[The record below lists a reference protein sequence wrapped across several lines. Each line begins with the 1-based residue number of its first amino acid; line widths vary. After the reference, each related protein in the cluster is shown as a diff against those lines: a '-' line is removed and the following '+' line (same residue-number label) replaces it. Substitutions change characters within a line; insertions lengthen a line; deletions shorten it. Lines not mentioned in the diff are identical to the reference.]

1 MRAPFW
7 PLLVLLGV
15 ASAGACSLLNPLD
28 GYSGGDAALADA
40 APQIDAGLSDVATPE
55 AGEAGPACTSARPPP
70 RPEGQ
75 LGGDLVVVNA
85 IRTFEFGEAN
95 DPQKPTS
102 EGLDLDSTCTCPGTR
117 SCRPVLGAG
126 TCDFLG
132 GVDNAAGPY
141 FISLVSVLG
150 KDNSVSA
157 RIARGQYGLTV
168 RIKNY
173 NGLADDDEVEVAIFN
188 SFGLDVSTG
197 DAGTD
202 GSTDAGSVRTTP
214 QFDGNDRWTVDAK
227 SLLGGTAYL
236 PNIVDTRAYVR
247 GFTVVATLSNSIR
260 VGPYTVPIVGGTLLA
275 HIVKS
280 GDTFACDR
288 GTISGRTN
296 ARELLT
302 ALESVPNPIA
312 PSSFL
317 CGEDSVFKNVRDR
330 FCQTLDITTD
340 PTLDGRDAPCD
351 AASFSVRF
359 TSSPAL
365 LGAVVDNGR
374 PQKPCG
380 ESWVATC
387 PTQ

>member
-1 MRAPFW
+1 MRAPLW

-28 GYSGGDAALADA
+28 GYSGGDAGLADA
-40 APQIDAGLSDVATPE
+40 APQTDAGVPDTSRPE
-55 AGEAGPACTSARPPP
+55 AGEAGPACTSARPPT

-75 LGGDLVVVNA
+75 LGGDLVVLNA

-95 DPQKPTS
+95 DPQRPTS

-117 SCRPVLGAG
+117 SCRPVLSAAG
-126 TCDFLG
+126 TCDFPG
-132 GVDNAAGPY
+132 GVDNAAGPF

-150 KDNSVSA
+150 RDNSVSA
-157 RIARGQYGLTV
+157 RIARGVYGLTV

-173 NGLADDDEVEVAIFN
+173 NGLADDDEVEVAVFN
-188 SFGLDVSTG
+188 SFGLDVSAG
-197 DAGTD
+197 ADAGA
-202 GSTDAGSVRTTP
+202 DAGDGRTTP
-214 QFDGNDRWTVDAK
+214 QFDGKDRWTVDSK
-227 SLLGGTAYL
+227 SLLGGTPYL
-236 PNIVDTRAYVR
+236 ANIVDSRAYVR
-247 GFTVVATLSNSIR
+247 DFTVVGTLSNSIR
-260 VGPYTVPIVGGTLLA
+260 IGPYTVPIVGGTLLA

-288 GTISGRTN
+288 GTISGRAN
-296 ARELLT
+296 ARDMLT
-302 ALESVPNPIA
+302 SLESVPNPIVPNA
-312 PSSFL
+312 FL
-317 CGEDSVFKNVRDR
+317 CGEDAVFKSVRDR